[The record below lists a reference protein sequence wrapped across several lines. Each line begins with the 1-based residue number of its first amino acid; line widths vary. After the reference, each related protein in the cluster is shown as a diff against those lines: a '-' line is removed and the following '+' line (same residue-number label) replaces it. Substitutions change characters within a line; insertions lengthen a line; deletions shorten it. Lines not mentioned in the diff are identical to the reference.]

1 MFYPF
6 RSPPR
11 QDLDLPCHTGNY
23 PRPGLLSSISLAM
36 SGSRILSPLQTGAGS
51 FAWHP
56 GLAPGGAQQVGTT
69 WCHSP
74 PQSPLQRSTWC
85 PQVESSL
92 CARPGWHNGLW
103 RGRCGSGCSKAQGL
117 LTDPFLLDRTLW
129 RAQNLGEAGRQVGP
143 SSRHS
148 RPAAN
153 EHVPGQLLRVPP
165 THQ

>member
-1 MFYPF
+1 MAS
-6 RSPPR
+6 RSCTWR
-11 QDLDLPCHTGNY
+11 G
-23 PRPGLLSSISLAM
+23 SA
-36 SGSRILSPLQTGAGS
+36 SGDHLVSLSPAVSIAKKYLVLRRS
-51 FAWHP
+51 
-56 GLAPGGAQQVGTT
+56 GG
-69 WCHSP
+69 
-74 PQSPLQRSTWC
+74 
-85 PQVESSL
+85 SL